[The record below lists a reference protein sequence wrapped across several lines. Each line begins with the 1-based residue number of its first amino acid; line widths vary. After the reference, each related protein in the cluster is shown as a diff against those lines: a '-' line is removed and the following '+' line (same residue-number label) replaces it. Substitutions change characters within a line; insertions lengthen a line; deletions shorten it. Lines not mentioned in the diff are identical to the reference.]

1 MSAVAKKSDF
11 TARKW
16 MNVFTGFLLL
26 WSASACDLINPEEE
40 IPSYLWIA
48 PFEVQTTLATQGS
61 PSAKITEVWVSVD
74 GSFLGAY
81 ALPAKIPILQTGNHK
96 IKLEA
101 GIKDNGIGTVP
112 EIYPFYQPLEY
123 NLTLEAN
130 KIDSIR
136 PKVTYKSGIR
146 FAFIENF
153 ENNSHVFQTLV
164 TGNESNKMSVT
175 SEGAF
180 EGSGSGL
187 IQLSTQ
193 YPAVEL
199 ATRNTYSDLLAK
211 GAAVYLELN
220 YKAEV
225 PLIVGVI
232 AYKAGNIGAGG
243 QILYSAGFNAS
254 ENWNKIYFNLTK
266 VVADSKLD
274 EYQIILK
281 TEIPKNS
288 DGTINRSNARIWLDN
303 VKLVHF

>member
-1 MSAVAKKSDF
+1 MSPVAKKSDF
-11 TARKW
+11 AARKW
-16 MNVFTGFLLL
+16 INVFTWFFLLL
-26 WSASACDLINPEEE
+26 SASACDLINPEED

-48 PFEVQTTLATQGS
+48 PFEVQTTSATQGS
-61 PSAKITEVWVSVD
+61 ASAKITEVWVSVD
-74 GSFLGAY
+74 DSFLGVY
-81 ALPAKIPILQTGNHK
+81 ALPAKIPVLQTGNHK

-101 GIKDNGIGTVP
+101 GIKDNGISTTP
-112 EIYPFYQPLEY
+112 EIYPFFQALEY
-123 NLTLEAN
+123 NLTLKAN
-130 KIDSIR
+130 EIDSIR

-146 FAFIENF
+146 FALLENF

-164 TGNESNKMSVT
+164 TGNESNRMSVT

-180 EGSGSGL
+180 EGKGSGL

-193 YPAVEL
+193 YPGVEL
-199 ATRNTYSDLLAK
+199 ATGNSYTGLLAK

-232 AYKAGNIGAGG
+232 AYKTGNIGAGG
-243 QILYSAGFNAS
+243 QILYAAGFNAS

-266 VVADSKLD
+266 VIADSKLD

-281 TEIPKNS
+281 TDIPKNA
-288 DGTINRSNARIWLDN
+288 DGTINRSNAKIWLDN

>member
-1 MSAVAKKSDF
+1 MNAVAKKSDF
-11 TARKW
+11 AARKW
-16 MNVFTGFLLL
+16 INVFTCFFLLL
-26 WSASACDLINPEEE
+26 SASACDLINPEED

-48 PFEVQTTLATQGS
+48 PFEVQTTSATQGS
-61 PSAKITEVWVSVD
+61 ASAKITEVWVSVD
-74 GSFLGAY
+74 DSFLGVY
-81 ALPAKIPILQTGNHK
+81 ALPAKIPVLQTGNHK

-101 GIKDNGIGTVP
+101 GIKDNGISTTP
-112 EIYPFYQPLEY
+112 EIYPFFQALEY
-123 NLTLEAN
+123 KLTLKAN
-130 KIDSIR
+130 EIDSIR

-146 FAFIENF
+146 FALLENF

-164 TGNESNKMSVT
+164 TGNESNRMSVT
-175 SEGAF
+175 SEGVF
-180 EGSGSGL
+180 EGKGSGL

-193 YPAVEL
+193 YPGVEL
-199 ATRNTYSDLLAK
+199 ATGNSYTGLLAK

-232 AYKAGNIGAGG
+232 AYKTGNIGAGG
-243 QILYSAGFNAS
+243 QILYAAGFNDS

-266 VVADSKLD
+266 VIADSKLD

-281 TEIPKNS
+281 TDIPKNA
-288 DGTINRSNARIWLDN
+288 DGTINRSNAKIWLDN

>member
-11 TARKW
+11 AARKW
-16 MNVFTGFLLL
+16 INVFTWLFLLL
-26 WSASACDLINPEEE
+26 GASACDLINPEEE

-48 PFEVQTTLATQGS
+48 PFEMQTTPATQGS
-61 PSAKITEVWVSVD
+61 ASAKITEVWVSVD
-74 GSFLGAY
+74 DSFLGVY
-81 ALPAKIPILQTGNHK
+81 ALPAKVPVLQTGNHK

-101 GIKDNGIGTVP
+101 GIKDNGISTTP
-112 EIYPFYQPLEY
+112 EIYPFFQPLEY
-123 NLTLEAN
+123 NLRLEAN

-136 PKVTYKSGIR
+136 PKATYKSGIR

-164 TGNESNKMSVT
+164 TGNESNRMNVT

-199 ATRNTYSDLLAK
+199 ATGNSYTGLLAK

-225 PLIVGVI
+225 PLVVGVI
-232 AYKAGNIGAGG
+232 AYKTGNIGAGG

-254 ENWNKIYFNLTK
+254 ESWNKIYFNLTK

-274 EYQIILK
+274 EYQIILQ
-281 TEIPKNS
+281 TAIPKNA
-288 DGTINRSNARIWLDN
+288 DGTTNRPNARIWLDN